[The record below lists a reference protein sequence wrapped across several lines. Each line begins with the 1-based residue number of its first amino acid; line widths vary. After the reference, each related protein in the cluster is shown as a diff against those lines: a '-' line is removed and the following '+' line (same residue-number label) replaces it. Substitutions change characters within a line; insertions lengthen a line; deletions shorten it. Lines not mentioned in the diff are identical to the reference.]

1 MNTTDD
7 FVPRVIS
14 LHLSRKEMKREDP
27 GNEVALMTAG
37 NDVNSSKQ
45 LLGKKKFLPRIL
57 SPLAHTRRKRGW
69 MQALASFEQSLTRIG
84 SNGYEN

>member
-1 MNTTDD
+1 
-7 FVPRVIS
+7 
-14 LHLSRKEMKREDP
+14 MKREDP
-27 GNEVALMTAG
+27 GNEAALMTAA

-45 LLGKKKFLPRIL
+45 LLGKKKFLN
-57 SPLAHTRRKRGW
+57 PLAHTRRKRGW